1 MKIAI
6 CGKGGAGKS
15 TISALISR
23 GLTEAGF
30 RVLLMDA
37 DESNFGLHRLL
48 GVEQPVNL
56 MESMGGK
63 PELKKK
69 MNQAF
74 RENQSV
80 QYLSK
85 ALTTSDIPEE
95 CFAESDGVKLV
106 SMGKIHD
113 FGEGCACPIGVLS
126 RNFLNNLVLSDDEVV
141 VIDTEAGV
149 EHFGRGLDANCDL
162 IIGVVDP
169 TFESFKL
176 AGKMLEMSDKAFKK
190 IFFIR
195 NKVSDKVREAFS
207 AALPADKIAGEIP
220 QDEDLFLNSLNGT
233 KMSSAPP
240 QVRDICAFIKEH
252 WVKPA
257 PKSAVSPLKL

>member
-15 TISALISR
+15 TVSALVSR
-23 GLTEAGF
+23 GLVAEGF

-74 RENQSV
+74 RENQQV
-80 QYLSK
+80 QYLSQ
-85 ALTTSDIPEE
+85 ALTTADIPEE
-95 CFAESDGVKLV
+95 CFAESDGVRLV

-126 RNFLNNLVLSDDEVV
+126 KNFLSNLVLSDNEVV

-149 EHFGRGLDANCDL
+149 EHFGRGLDTHCDL
-162 IIGVVDP
+162 ILGVVDP
-169 TFESFKL
+169 TFESFRL
-176 AGKMLEMSDKAFKK
+176 AQKMLEMSNKASKK
-190 IFFIR
+190 IFFIQ
-195 NKVSDKVREAFS
+195 NKVTDKVREAF
-207 AALPADKIAGEIP
+207 AAAVPADKIAGEIP
-220 QDEDLFLNSLNGT
+220 QDEELFLNSLNGT
-233 KMSSAPP
+233 RMS
-240 QVRDICAFIKEH
+240 RDLSHVGNICTFIKKH
-252 WVKPA
+252 WVKPN
-257 PKSAVSPLKL
+257 PKSAVSPLRI

>member
-15 TISALISR
+15 TVSALIAR
-23 GLTEAGF
+23 GLVAEGY

-48 GVEQPVNL
+48 GVEQPLNL

-74 RENQSV
+74 RESQKV
-80 QYLSK
+80 QYLSQ

-95 CFAESDGVKLV
+95 CYAESDGVKLV
-106 SMGKIHD
+106 SMGKIHN

-126 RNFLNNLVLSDDEVV
+126 KNFLTNLVLSDDEVV

-149 EHFGRGLDANCDL
+149 EHFGRGLDTQCDL
-162 IIGVVDP
+162 ILGVVDP
-169 TFESFKL
+169 TFESFRL
-176 AGKMLEMSDKAFKK
+176 AKKMLEMSDKAFKK
-190 IFFIR
+190 IFFIQ
-195 NKVSDKVREAFS
+195 NKVSEKVQDAFNQAMDS
-207 AALPADKIAGEIP
+207 KRVAGVIP

-233 KMSSAPP
+233 KMSADIP
-240 QVRDICAFIKEH
+240 QVKQLCGFIKGH
-252 WVKPA
+252 WVKPTRA
-257 PKSAVSPLKL
+257 AAVSPLKM

>member
-15 TISALISR
+15 TVSALIAR
-23 GLTEAGF
+23 GLVAEGY

-74 RENQSV
+74 RENQKV
-80 QYLSK
+80 QYLSQ
-85 ALTTSDIPEE
+85 ALTTADIPQE
-95 CFAESDGVKLV
+95 CYAESDGVRLV

-126 RNFLNNLVLSDDEVV
+126 RNFLTNLVLSDDEVV

-149 EHFGRGLDANCDL
+149 EHFGRGLDTQCDL
-162 IIGVVDP
+162 ILGVVDP
-169 TFESFKL
+169 TFESFRL
-176 AGKMLEMSDKAFKK
+176 AQKMLAMSDKAFKK
-190 IFFIR
+190 IFFIQ
-195 NKVSDKVREAFS
+195 NKVSEKVREAF
-207 AALPADKIAGEIP
+207 AGAMAPDKVAGVIP
-220 QDEDLFLNSLNGT
+220 QDENLFLNSLNGT
-233 KMSSAPP
+233 QLSADIP
-240 QVRDICAFIKEH
+240 QVTQLCAFIKGH
-252 WVKPA
+252 WAKPSQA
-257 PKSAVSPLKL
+257 KAVSPLQM